1 MTRPQRV
8 PGEKPLYWIGSSKPD
23 ALVSGILPVLIQYF
37 PGLSC
42 APTLSTNEAAGP
54 PASRA
59 PSRCLEKTAVLGIK
73 TRRGRAVCVP
83 MSKNKSKNESPSEF
97 KSIFKKTPLF
107 SFLLLCAAATT
118 LRAQSQEF
126 AYVNGVG
133 AFTGAVPT
141 R

>member
-1 MTRPQRV
+1 
-8 PGEKPLYWIGSSKPD
+8 
-23 ALVSGILPVLIQYF
+23 
-37 PGLSC
+37 
-42 APTLSTNEAAGP
+42 
-54 PASRA
+54 
-59 PSRCLEKTAVLGIK
+59 
-73 TRRGRAVCVP
+73 